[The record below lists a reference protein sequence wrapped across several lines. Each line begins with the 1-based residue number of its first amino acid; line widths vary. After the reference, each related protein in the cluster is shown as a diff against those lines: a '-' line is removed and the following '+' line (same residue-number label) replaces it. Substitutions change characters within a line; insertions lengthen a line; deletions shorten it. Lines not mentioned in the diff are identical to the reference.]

1 VGACLVHVRAMEGMI
16 PQYKVSCARLPVVVY
31 HKTRLQLDLTYK
43 SAPSSPRS
51 TNPYTEVPTLQRS
64 LHTVDTCLSSD
75 NNPHSLPTYLHKKK
89 QAMADPI
96 HRVLFTTPQVHIYAI
111 PPLTSTRGFNAGPWT
126 APPKPTAQKIFTA
139 RLRVLETSSPD
150 PNPSQTHRD
159 LLTVTTN
166 LEDPTTGELFAA
178 SPYVSEAV
186 VQPALDSS
194 RFFAVRVVGEGG
206 MKATLGIGFEDRSDA
221 FDFGIALSEARKVLG
236 WEKKKAEGFAGGEKS
251 DVFRDFSLKE
261 GEKIHIQVGGKG
273 RGKESGSA
281 SGSIATG
288 EREDGQAALFS
299 IAPPPSGAAFPS
311 IAPPPPSSNS
321 LEGKTAQE
329 LGFDDGEFGEFQ

>member
-1 VGACLVHVRAMEGMI
+1 
-16 PQYKVSCARLPVVVY
+16 
-31 HKTRLQLDLTYK
+31 
-43 SAPSSPRS
+43 
-51 TNPYTEVPTLQRS
+51 
-64 LHTVDTCLSSD
+64 
-75 NNPHSLPTYLHKKK
+75 
-89 QAMADPI
+89 MADPI
-96 HRVLFTTPQVHIYAI
+96 HRLLFTTPSVHIYAI

-126 APPKPTAQKIFTA
+126 APPKPTAQQIFTA
-139 RLRVLETSSPD
+139 RMRLVETSIPSPSSSASSSD
-150 PNPSQTHRD
+150 RD
-159 LLTVTTN
+159 SLSVTLN

-236 WEKKKAEGFAGGEKS
+236 WEKAKGGAGEKS
-251 DVFRDFSLKE
+251 EVFRDFSLKE

-273 RGKESGSA
+273 RKESDS
-281 SGSIATG
+281 ATG
-288 EREDGQAALFS
+288 EKKEREDGQALFS

-311 IAPPPPSSNS
+311 IAPPPPPPASNFT
-321 LEGKTAQE
+321 EGKTAQE